1 MNALR
6 NVSGQPLLIHKTGGA
21 VVHVLPG
28 RAVALTDEELNSSQV
43 RSLIAGGLGRTE
55 KIGSAARAAGAAKAE
70 PARQE
75 PEKREARE
83 RQPEK
88 KKDES

>member
-6 NVSGQPLLIHKTGGA
+6 NVSGQPFLIHKTGGA
-21 VVHVLPG
+21 VVHVFSG

-43 RSLIAGGLGRTE
+43 RSLVAGGLARVE
-55 KIGSAARAAGAAKAE
+55 KIGLAAREARAAKAE
-70 PARQE
+70 PARHE

-83 RQPEK
+83 RKAEK